1 MLEAIARPEPH
12 PLERRPELPP
22 VPERWE
28 HIGGPAGGPERP
40 PEPPRPVPL
49 AQALKEAH
57 HLTLLG
63 EPGAGKTTT
72 LQFVGLCF
80 ARPGWARAR
89 LELEAG
95 KGRGPG
101 AGAALAGRR
110 PPAPPPG
117 RPG

>member
-1 MLEAIARPEPH
+1 MCIRDS

-89 LELEAG
+89 LELEE
-95 KGRGPG
+95 GRIPILLDLRRYADVLAGPG
-101 AGAALAGRR
+101 PRMEEALY
-110 PPAPPPG
+110 
-117 RPG
+117 